1 MKIIKVILIIYG
13 LHLSSDGLAVSEDST
28 LNESIVT
35 SYKSYNPNRDD
46 LDDVALDE
54 QREQIIAYNNQNRA
68 GEDNFSLVL
77 TDLLQAFAKDLRKHQ
92 VDGLKNLSIRKVT
105 VNSTIPKSYEEYL
118 EFLVAEQIREN
129 ANVRII
135 SCISCKSKNTKII
148 DNKLYISTP
157 SADVEQI
164 KRTADELG
172 IDYFVD
178 VMLLYQ
184 KSHMILGFQIFN
196 TATQELVWSRVY
208 NSETLHSRFQAM
220 AVDYKQVVHKD
231 MKEDSDEYIPSFRVA
246 FGAGAGS
253 YRDPST
259 GSANEGMMA
268 LQIRGTEKFNNRLNE
283 FGMLLTG
290 NLSIPTLM
298 QGDNVTVNS
307 ETGVEKLKYTVGLFA
322 IYAHNFL
329 KPIEFYDRVRWGLN
343 FAVGGHFS
351 NNYLAPAVRTGVD
364 IFFGKSFFITPAAFY
379 IGRASVIV
387 DDDVTEVDGG
397 FGGELIV
404 SFNI

>member
-1 MKIIKVILIIYG
+1 MKIRTSI
-13 LHLSSDGLAVSEDST
+13 ST
-28 LNESIVT
+28 LLLILLPAGLFALSEQANSQDNTVT
-35 SYKSYNPNRDD
+35 SYKSYDPNRDS

-54 QREQIIAYNNQNRA
+54 QRMEIEAHNNQNRA
-68 GEDNFSLVL
+68 SEENFSLVL
-77 TDLLQAFAKDLRKHQ
+77 TELLEAFSKDLRKKQ
-92 VDGLKNLSIRKVT
+92 VDGLKNVSIRKVS

-148 DNKLYISTP
+148 ENQLYISTP
-157 SADVEQI
+157 SADVANI

-172 IDYFVD
+172 IEYFVD

-196 TATQELVWSRVY
+196 TSTQELVWSRVY

-220 AVDYKQVVHKD
+220 AVDYKQIVHKD
-231 MKEDSDEYIPSFRVA
+231 MEDSDEYIPTFRIA

-259 GSANEGMMA
+259 SSANEGMMS
-268 LQIRGTEKFNNRLNE
+268 LQLRGTEKFNNRLNE
-283 FGMLLTG
+283 FGLLLTG
-290 NLSIPTLM
+290 NVSIPTIM
-298 QGDNVTVNS
+298 QGDSENVSTEN
-307 ETGVEKLKYTVGLFA
+307 GVDKLKYTVGLFA

-329 KPIEFYDRVRWGLN
+329 KPVEFYDRIRWGIN
-343 FAVGGHFS
+343 IAVGGHFS
-351 NNYLAPAVRTGVD
+351 NNYLAPAIRTGIDV
-364 IFFGKSFFITPAAFY
+364 FFGKSFFITPAAFY

-387 DDDVTEVDGG
+387 DNDVTEVDGG

-404 SFNI
+404 SYNL

>member
-1 MKIIKVILIIYG
+1 MKTRTSISKLLLILLPAG
-13 LHLSSDGLAVSEDST
+13 LFALSEQANSQDNT
-28 LNESIVT
+28 VT
-35 SYKSYNPNRDD
+35 SYKSYDPNRDS

-54 QREQIIAYNNQNRA
+54 QRMEIEAHNNQNRA
-68 GEDNFSLVL
+68 SEENFSLVL
-77 TDLLQAFAKDLRKHQ
+77 RELLEAFSKDLRKKQ
-92 VDGLKNLSIRKVT
+92 VDGLKNVSIRKVS

-148 DNKLYISTP
+148 ENQLYISTP
-157 SADVEQI
+157 SADVANI

-172 IDYFVD
+172 IEYFVD

-196 TATQELVWSRVY
+196 TSTQELVWSRVY

-220 AVDYKQVVHKD
+220 AVDYKQIVHKD
-231 MKEDSDEYIPSFRVA
+231 MEDSDEYIPTFRIA

-259 GSANEGMMA
+259 SSANEGMMS
-268 LQIRGTEKFNNRLNE
+268 LQLRGTEKFNNRLNE
-283 FGMLLTG
+283 FGLLLTG
-290 NLSIPTLM
+290 NVSIPTIM
-298 QGDNVTVNS
+298 QGDSENVSTEN
-307 ETGVEKLKYTVGLFA
+307 GVDKLKYTVGLFA

-329 KPIEFYDRVRWGLN
+329 KPVEFYDRIRWGINIAL
-343 FAVGGHFS
+343 GGHFS
-351 NNYLAPAVRTGVD
+351 NNYLAPAIRTGIDV
-364 IFFGKSFFITPAAFY
+364 FFGKSFFITPAAFY

-387 DDDVTEVDGG
+387 DNDVTEVDGG

-404 SFNI
+404 SYNL

>member
-1 MKIIKVILIIYG
+1 MKTRTSISKLLLILLPAG
-13 LHLSSDGLAVSEDST
+13 LFALSEQANSQDNT
-28 LNESIVT
+28 VT

-54 QREQIIAYNNQNRA
+54 QRMEIEAHNNQNRA
-68 GEDNFSLVL
+68 SEENFSLVL
-77 TDLLQAFAKDLRKHQ
+77 RELLEAFSKDLRKKQ
-92 VDGLKNLSIRKVT
+92 VDGLKNVSIRKVS

-148 DNKLYISTP
+148 ENQLYISTP
-157 SADVEQI
+157 SADVANI

-172 IDYFVD
+172 IEYFVD

-196 TATQELVWSRVY
+196 TSTQELVWSRVY

-220 AVDYKQVVHKD
+220 AVDYKQIVHKD
-231 MKEDSDEYIPSFRVA
+231 MEDSDEYIPTFRIA

-259 GSANEGMMA
+259 SSANEGMMS
-268 LQIRGTEKFNNRLNE
+268 LQLRGTEKFNNRLNE
-283 FGMLLTG
+283 FGLLLTG
-290 NLSIPTLM
+290 NVSIPTIM
-298 QGDNVTVNS
+298 QGDSENVSTEN
-307 ETGVEKLKYTVGLFA
+307 GVDKLKYTVGLFA

-329 KPIEFYDRVRWGLN
+329 KPVEFYDRIRWGINIAL
-343 FAVGGHFS
+343 GGHFS
-351 NNYLAPAVRTGVD
+351 NNYLAPAIRTGIDV
-364 IFFGKSFFITPAAFY
+364 FFGKSFFITPAAFY

-387 DDDVTEVDGG
+387 DNDVTEVDGG

-404 SFNI
+404 SYNL